1 MDAILI
7 YNGLPVKLETEKYKI
22 KDGYKEDENGILYE
36 FEIGHF
42 KYSFFTRNDFFPNDL
57 KRDLADGTIDYAL
70 DGYYNIEYF
79 SIYRR
84 GNSNIIDLHK
94 SGFFDISNFEA
105 ATEGDIVTVKR
116 LDPKA
121 PFNEYYYNKIYKFKI
136 KYSLHSNT
144 PNYYKTINDF
154 PIINSDI
161 NSPNYSVV
169 THEIHSSVNS
179 FRKEFYFKNFGSF
192 IQNWTLPDEL
202 SNDDLLLYDDEQLE
216 WYNSKKNYAKLMT
229 KICWN
234 ISHIYKDI
242 LPILAIFDVGYIVLL
257 YSYKHQFTLNPETT
271 DQTIIDNAE
280 IYDGL
285 PIIDKT
291 IAEILYQWG
300 YFKIVDYPAPI
311 NDFPSTFTQ
320 VSSYSEMQEYLNSLT
335 NLYESIRYY
344 EESILFPVNNN
355 NQPVDED
362 GDILTDTQDSER
374 RVKFLI
380 GLSTNALT
388 SLPFTSRLNLLKD
401 FVKRKEL
408 AEEEQRT
415 VVKLLKSFIDP
426 AESDGL
432 MEYLLALEN
441 GVNTNFELL
450 YNKLDDARLER
461 YSFIQWVADGKTNR
475 KTFIYILYEV
485 WKISKYNS
493 SYIPIL
499 TAPNQDNLNPS
510 AYFLNDGQK
519 YFITYD
525 SLGNIVYQAEFV
537 LEYSFVK
544 NNDAQSNIFF
554 QVLST
559 EVRYET
565 EKLLNKEKVI
575 INRYNLSTVSTYTP
589 SPVGGGIPGLFP
601 SPSKPTKYG
610 EYHIYQPITLMGYE
624 ADLELVVPQFTPI
637 PAFLFYYAID
647 FDKIKDFDANL
658 NFALELAV
666 EIGLFFATG
675 GVGNLRHF
683 GHVFHI
689 TKIGRAL
696 KGSLQASEAVI
707 VWRGL
712 QVGGEVLSLS
722 AGVLYSC
729 STYIANTTNDQATY
743 NLAQKLGKFFLVI
756 TFASV
761 GGSIYGRYKAVKS
774 ADEVLKEIDELTGL
788 GIPHGLEPDVI
799 DILYTIR
806 NTANVSKVFFN
817 NRIASLTFSEL
828 GESNHIS
835 ALYDGL
841 SSIEKSNF
849 WRQFADKVGDA
860 TSNPT
865 SWNIDDIAFW
875 KKMNKT
881 EEGISAIRMKAWI
894 EVPYE
899 SRFLRRH
906 MDFLDDYVTFVN
918 KNDGA
923 NWKHINE
930 IITADGGTRFLAGHT
945 KTNFIKASGNEVAS
959 GNFNGKY
966 IEIDVIPSTGTN
978 ITTITKKTIH
988 PLNHVRYEERGLFYR
1003 YPTLQPSSG
1012 GYILNGMPVKRLKV
1026 SFKTKINPNWSEERT
1041 LHEHVFAIFTK
1052 EIDEITNNGIKYGRN
1067 YPQIKKVYVSRFSD
1081 GTEVEIVW
1089 HNYEKLGNQIIDDHY
1104 YIEILFENL

>member
-1 MDAILI
+1 MDAVLI
-7 YNGLPVKLETEKYKI
+7 YNGLPVKLETENYKI
-22 KDGYKEDENGILYE
+22 KDGYLVNQNGVLSQ

-42 KYSFFTRNDFFPNDL
+42 KYGLFTKNDFFPIDL
-57 KRDLADGTIDYAL
+57 KRDLADGITNYAI

-84 GNSNIIDLHK
+84 GDGTIIDLQK

-105 ATEGDIVTVKR
+105 AKEGDIVTVKR

-121 PFNEYYYNKIYKFKI
+121 PFTEYYYNKIYKFKI
-136 KYSLHSNT
+136 KYSLNSNT

-169 THEIHSSVNS
+169 THEIHSNINS

-192 IQNWTLPDEL
+192 IQNWTLPDEI

-229 KICWN
+229 KICWR
-234 ISHIYKDI
+234 IHHIFNDI
-242 LPILAIFDVGYIVLL
+242 LPILAINDITWIDL
-257 YSYKHQFTLNPETT
+257 YYSAKLQIILNPNISNQ
-271 DQTIIDNAE
+271 DIIDDADS
-280 IYDGL
+280 YDQL

-291 IAEILYQWG
+291 IAEIMHQWG
-300 YFKIVDYPAPI
+300 YFKSIYNNVI
-311 NDFPSTFTQ
+311 SDFPSTFTQ

-335 NLYESIRYY
+335 NLYESIRYHT
-344 EESILFPVNNN
+344 ESSLFP
-355 NQPVDED
+355 DD
-362 GDILTDTQDSER
+362 GLTEEQDSER

-380 GLSTNALT
+380 GLSTSALT
-388 SLPFTSRLNLLKD
+388 SLPYSSRLNLLKD

-408 AEEEQRT
+408 SEEEQRT
-415 VVKLLKSFIDP
+415 VVKLLNSFIDP

-432 MEYLLALEN
+432 LDYLLELEN
-441 GVNTNFELL
+441 GVNTNFEML

-461 YSFIQWVADGKTNR
+461 YSYINWVADGKTNR

-499 TAPNQDNLNPS
+499 TAPNQDNLNPL

-658 NFALELAV
+658 NFALELSV

-675 GVGNLRHF
+675 GAGNLRHLK
-683 GHVFHI
+683 HVYHI

-696 KGSLQASEAVI
+696 KGNLQASEAVI

-722 AGVLYSC
+722 AGVLHSC
-729 STYIANTTNDQATY
+729 STYVANTTNNQATY

-774 ADEVLKEIDELTGL
+774 ADEVLKEIDDLTGL
-788 GIPHGLEPDVI
+788 GIPHGLEPGVI

-806 NTANVSKVFFN
+806 NTANVSKAFFN
-817 NRIASLTFSEL
+817 SRIASLTFSEL

-849 WRQFADKVGDA
+849 WRHFADKVGDA

-865 SWNIDDIAFW
+865 SWNVDDIAFW

-881 EEGISAIRMKAWI
+881 EDGISATRMKIWKDAPEKFRYVRRSIQFLDDLVYVSAPHVKNKLFEITQINGNWVGGHFGPFLFDNSKTIYAVLDATATVNVKAGTGGRLYKQVRRTSITMKKIGFTDKRKKGIHTWVEGIS
-894 EVPYE
+894 EQE
-899 SRFLRRH
+899 FLY
-906 MDFLDDYVTFVN
+906 DLAFAFTN
-918 KNDGA
+918 KKWSYFDQF
-923 NWKHINE
+923 KE
-930 IITADGGTRFLAGHT
+930 ISYY
-945 KTNFIKASGNEVAS
+945 KSNFI
-959 GNFNGKY
+959 
-966 IEIDVIPSTGTN
+966 DGTN
-978 ITTITKKTIH
+978 VTISLQKTMNIAETSQTH
-988 PLNHVRYEERGLFYR
+988 YGHF
-1003 YPTLQPSSG
+1003 SG
-1012 GYILNGMPVKRLKV
+1012 IL
-1026 SFKTKINPNWSEERT
+1026 INPK
-1041 LHEHVFAIFTK
+1041 F
-1052 EIDEITNNGIKYGRN
+1052 
-1067 YPQIKKVYVSRFSD
+1067 
-1081 GTEVEIVW
+1081 
-1089 HNYEKLGNQIIDDHY
+1089 
-1104 YIEILFENL
+1104 